1 MILVVGATGQLGSL
15 IVRELGRQG
24 RPVRA
29 MVRPP
34 DTGRDLA
41 EAGAELVTA
50 DLLRP
55 ETLDDALRGVRA
67 VIATANVVA
76 PTHRGDSHGAL
87 ARGYEELITRARA
100 AGVERF
106 VYASVPDTP
115 LDDVVPMIA
124 AKRRVEELLAAS
136 GMSWVAVRMP
146 PFTEVW
152 LALVGSSIPL
162 RGETRATVA
171 RPYAFLRRFRRLTGR
186 TVEDRGL
193 MVLPGSASTRNAFIS
208 VHDAARVMVAA
219 VDTSDLTGPLDV
231 GGPEVLDWTDVARI
245 FGEVLGRPVRIR
257 TTPVAVFTAG
267 QRLLARVAPSA
278 SNVMG
283 LNRLLATSETP
294 WDTSEVTRRLGVHP
308 LTTVEQVLR
317 GKAALPED

>member
-1 MILVVGATGQLGSL
+1 
-15 IVRELGRQG
+15 
-24 RPVRA
+24 

-34 DTGRDLA
+34 DPAHDLV

-76 PTHRGDSHGAL
+76 PTHRGDSHEAL
-87 ARGYEELITRARA
+87 AWGYEELIARARA

-106 VYASVPDTP
+106 VFASVPDTS
-115 LDDVVPMIA
+115 LDAAVPMIR

-136 GMSWVAVRMP
+136 GMSYVAVRMP
-146 PFTEVW
+146 PFTEIW

-162 RGETRATVA
+162 RSESRATLT
-171 RPYAFLRRFRRLTGR
+171 RPYGFLRRFRRVTGR
-186 TVEDRGL
+186 AVEDRGV
-193 MVLPGSASTRNAFIS
+193 MVLPGPASTRNAFIS

-219 VDTSDLTGPLDV
+219 VDATELTGPLDV
-231 GGPEVLDWTDVARI
+231 GGPEVLTWTDVPRI
-245 FGEVLGRPVRIR
+245 FAEVLGQPVRIR
-257 TTPVAVFTAG
+257 STPVRVFTAG
-267 QRLLARVAPSA
+267 QRLLARVAPAA

-294 WDTSEVTRRLGVHP
+294 WDTTEVARRLGVHP
-308 LTTVEQVLR
+308 LRTVEQVLR
-317 GKAALPED
+317 EKAALPAD